1 MLTARRLLAVLGS
14 AGVIVGAWSAT
25 AGARPLAPLDPNAPA
40 TTAPTVFPLRDRV
53 LRARPVTARA
63 RAASTPE
70 RAYRTGDGAT
80 VTVALS
86 DSVNAAPG
94 NQAAV
99 QSYVDFL
106 GSRLHGAELSRLHV
120 FIGSPQ
126 EINTQCGG
134 MPGVLACYVQGE
146 RRMYVPS
153 QDPTA
158 GTTPFTREYVV
169 THELGHHIATYR
181 RNDPFPALDF
191 GPKYWSSY
199 EHVCAGVVAGR
210 YFPGNQG
217 SHYLDDP
224 GEGFADSY
232 AHLHYPA
239 VPWQFAASLLPDA
252 GAFDAIRRD
261 VVTPWNGPKVS
272 SVRRRLSGGR
282 RVTTFPVRYSL
293 DGTVSL
299 KLAGPR
305 KSNYDI
311 QVLEGRRVSASSH
324 AAGSRDRLAGTVCRD
339 GLIGSVNV
347 RVRRRS
353 GSGPFTLRISVPG

>member
-1 MLTARRLLAVLGS
+1 MAFRRVIAVLCG
-14 AGVIVGAWSAT
+14 AGVIAGGWSAS
-25 AGARPLAPLDPNAPA
+25 AGARTLAPLHPNAPA
-40 TTAPTVFPLRDRV
+40 TTEPTVFPLRDRV
-53 LRARPVTARA
+53 LRALPATARA
-63 RAASTPE
+63 RAAATSE
-70 RAYRTGDGAT
+70 RAYRAADGTT
-80 VTVALS
+80 VNVQLS
-86 DSVNAAPG
+86 DSIGAAPD

-106 GSRLHGAELSRLHV
+106 GSRLHGAELGRLHV

-126 EINTQCGG
+126 EVNSQCGG
-134 MPGVLACYVQGE
+134 TPGVLACYLAPA

-158 GTTPFTREYVV
+158 GQTPFTREYVV
-169 THELGHHIATYR
+169 THELGHHIAISR

-232 AHLHYPA
+232 AHLHYPT
-239 VPWQFAASLLPDA
+239 VPWQFAPSLQPDA
-252 GAFDAIRRD
+252 GAFAAIRQD
-261 VVTPWNGPKVS
+261 VIAPWSGPKS
-272 SVRRRLSGGR
+272 RSVRRRLSGAR
-282 RVTTFPVRYSL
+282 RDTTIPVRYAL

-305 KSNYDI
+305 NSNYDI
-311 QVLEGRRVSASSH
+311 QVLEGRRVATSSH
-324 AAGSRDRLAGTVCRD
+324 ARGSRDRLSGTVCRD
-339 GLIGSVNV
+339 GVSGSVNV